1 MFKEYTSIAL
11 TESVPLERLYDIPP
25 DSPLLAEDNSGDGLR
40 PGDVGI
46 VVDINPD
53 GDSFLAEFL
62 EPSGYTVALVDLK
75 VSQARPATEEDF
87 ANDRF
92 GVTVL
97 SQRPAA
103 WQGDRGFAEY
113 TNIILTE
120 PMPRSELRFIPEDSP
135 LRDRDR
141 LEDGLNPGAVG
152 FITSV
157 DYAGTDREVLSVSF
171 RDANGRFIARA
182 EVRPSQCRPATPA
195 DRGKYSLAAKAA
207 VGG

>member
-11 TESVPLERLYDIPP
+11 TEAVPLESIYDIPP
-25 DSPLLAEDNSGDGLR
+25 GSPLLAEDNSDAGLR

-75 VSQARPATEEDF
+75 VYQARPATEEDF

-92 GVTVL
+92 GRIVL
-97 SQRPAA
+97 SQRPEA

-120 PMPRSELRFIPEDSP
+120 PIPRSELGFIPEDSP
-135 LRDRDR
+135 LSDSDR
-141 LEDGLNPGAVG
+141 LEDGLKPGTVG
-152 FITSV
+152 FINSV
-157 DYAGTDREVLSVSF
+157 DYAGTDREVLTVSF
-171 RDANGRFIARA
+171 SDANGRLLARA
-182 EVRPSQCRPATPA
+182 DVRPSQCRPATPA
-195 DRGKYSLAAKAA
+195 DRGRYLLAAKAL

>member
-1 MFKEYTSIAL
+1 MFKEYTSITL

-75 VSQARPATEEDF
+75 ASQARPATEEDF

-92 GVTVL
+92 GVPVL
-97 SQRPAA
+97 SQRSAA
-103 WQGDRGFAEY
+103 WRGDKGFAEY
-113 TNIILTE
+113 TNVILTE
-120 PMPRSELRFIPEDSP
+120 PLPRSEIQFIPEDSP
-135 LRDRDR
+135 LRDSGR
-141 LEDGLNPGAVG
+141 LEDRLNPGAVG
-152 FITSV
+152 FIISV